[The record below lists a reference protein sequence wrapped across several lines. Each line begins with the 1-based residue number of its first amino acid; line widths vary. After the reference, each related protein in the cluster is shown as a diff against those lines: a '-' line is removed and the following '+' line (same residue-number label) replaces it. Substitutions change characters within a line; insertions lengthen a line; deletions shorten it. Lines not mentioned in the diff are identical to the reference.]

1 MRIATSTTF
10 SAILLLSGCASYTAT
25 INEVSPRDAGA
36 EPDANDDTGGAGS
49 TGGSS
54 STGGGAATA
63 GTTST
68 GGNSTAGGASPT
80 GGSSN
85 IGGASS
91 TGGASACTK
100 DADCVNP
107 DPINCSL
114 TCVNPGSSGVCKPSA
129 LLTPTQCATTA
140 CDDKPISGFWDSQ
153 GKPHIAFAWT
163 ETDGTASIRMQQL
176 KLDGSLDGAAVP
188 YKLPALDTE
197 PQLMSAAA
205 EGTNVAFL
213 WTTSWVI
220 SAAQQE
226 YATDF
231 TVTDTSGTA
240 STPAQLDSSVTGS
253 PTGDTW
259 LQLQVTPAGAWLAL
273 AIHHSGEVDFWNA
286 SSGSSIAAWSSLSP
300 SVYQGEFS
308 SGVVGNTLMLTG
320 SDCPSVSGCQPTF
333 KLQRFSVTNL
343 SSIGSFI
350 SLSEKFQANEFP
362 AMGPVNGQMALLWTE
377 TQSPGELFRALIT
390 EDGAFALA
398 IGTTQS
404 AIQPKA
410 IVQSADGG
418 GLLIGT
424 IPTGSPIMYQLVGQ
438 RLDANLAFVG
448 SPIPLADSENSDA
461 TNFETYLA
469 ADGRQVL
476 ITYRQAGARYRL
488 LATNFCGA

>member
-63 GTTST
+63 GATST

-188 YKLPALDTE
+188 YLLPAGQQE
-197 PQLMSAAA
+197 PVLVSANAQ
-205 EGTNVAFL
+205 GSIVGL
-213 WTTSWVI
+213 IWVSSLPI
-220 SAAQQE
+220 SAAQD
-226 YATDF
+226 ASITDF
-231 TVTDTSGTA
+231 AMTDTLGKS
-240 STPAQLDSSVTGS
+240 STPAELSNSVSEGEN
-253 PTGDTW
+253 W

-273 AIHHSGEVDFWNA
+273 GIYANPIVSYWTA

-300 SVYQGEFS
+300 LVYEGEFA